1 MPVAFKKETM
11 KQHHSYIGRKIRSL
25 LIIAMVH
32 CIHANA
38 QTYPIV
44 VQTNTVQP
52 IPPYLPQIKADLEGQ
67 HFGQLNQDITSHLS
81 ITLMNTGNT
90 QLHIKLYGSI
100 ERVAPSPMGVKLR
113 PDFVPSQPIVISP
126 HQMTMVNQQML
137 QNAFGNFNENS
148 LIYDNLNLSTLRQ
161 TGVNFKLPEGT
172 YRICVTAY
180 DYDKPGFTAPL
191 SAPGTGCA
199 YFTICYTASAPQF
212 ILPVSTLLQ
221 SNSSFQPFTP
231 HSPQIQFS
239 WTPPATTCGLPLGA
253 LTYDLEIR
261 QVFPGQT
268 VTDAIN
274 NPFVFRQQYIPT
286 TTFLLDTLK
295 YSHILVAGQQY
306 IMRVKANFT
315 PTPGSP
321 LEIANQGYS
330 QIGAIAYQ
338 PGQPTY
344 TTTAWASAGDT
355 LPSHK
360 TKVKGR
366 LSYRFDN
373 DTSGLVFP
381 VSHEWI
387 YLEKVYAKV
396 TIDPKDSITSYL
408 PLSPEEQSTLP
419 IYPQM
424 FQGLT
429 TQTDKAG
436 NFELTYNM
444 TTLDSSGILPDT
456 KWNMLAATTWQDT
469 LEIYHQQTGNPPGNI
484 SPALKGQVACLYKVI
499 TANPH
504 YKPSTEYLEILPGSV
519 KDVTDLVLDANSY
532 TLNVNVRKAFNNQ
545 SGNYVQGAQIK
556 IYRLTA
562 NKRNPNLEIPLY
574 EGSLLDSARDWKE
587 TGDKV
592 LIAQGVTPD
601 NVSDSTGEK
610 QNTVSFPRLFKNT
623 GSQADD
629 YIVYLEKGGVLISS
643 SLPVSPVQAINSKN
657 WTLFFDE
664 ADALFSKRTDLNTPP
679 YASTDPGPVQST
691 DSWTDWNYKGQNDTA
706 TLSLKKEL
714 VAAPH
719 SQVTGTLQYAYKGD
733 GSTPARPYA
742 NMPVSLEV
750 VYLVKKNN
758 TPPPQNN
765 SSSSGNTAS
774 PVAYYQ
780 GVIGRY
786 ANMDLVTK
794 GDAGN
799 GGDSKDYMLT
809 PPSANP
815 KTLTATH
822 TTTDDFE
829 PMPGNASIYENGQF
843 LQGSDN
849 GKVLQT
855 VTTDAQG
862 HFTFDF
868 ENIDSTMQ
876 IYPGGAYTGSGDL
889 RQQTDGQVMRVYRVV
904 PQIGYYCAPDDNI
917 PAQPWSNYDC
927 GTLTSFVHTYNLVV
941 HVVNNN
947 GDAFGNI
954 PIHIYRSQY
963 NAYAM
968 QRPEKPGADINTP
981 ADPFQQPVY
990 GNSTAGSPGTG
1001 SSKNMFMTAY
1011 NPVINSMT
1019 GSSYLL
1025 KRSQETDNTGTTL
1038 FTGMPVSLDAGAD
1051 DILIQAD
1058 AEATV
1063 RQGAITFQTANLI
1076 YPKNGYTQDYYTNLR
1091 KTVQG
1096 FWEDQ
1101 TLPNAIYNTSSAN
1114 YVPVLFNKDL
1124 DPTKKADA
1132 YLLAKLAPPRIAGRV
1147 IDKFSTLGI
1156 PNIAVYVRADDAGDV
1171 WGNFWAS
1178 TDNNGYFDVK
1188 EYSQFYSDTI
1198 THPAIGS
1205 TLIISA
1211 PGYKTYTLKISRLP
1225 YGTQSYTDP
1234 IPLEPLGANSFGYV
1248 ADAQD
1253 TTKAVTARVKLK
1265 INGRWVD
1272 TYSYSGDADKA
1283 NEQSPY
1289 AGLYAQMI
1297 DQGIKTAAIN
1307 SPTTQN
1313 TSASGNNAAAPQKS
1327 AITNSPRAQR
1337 NYTFGGLNV
1346 TTDNN
1351 GNVSQLTRNN
1361 TTTTPAGYLDNYITA
1376 VNNAQKN
1383 SSTNSPYTHP
1393 VAIKPVAHTYEKY
1406 NAQRFDIDLP
1416 AAPDSIIIMP
1426 YDPAYITQT
1435 FAVSPKGAGQNLGT
1449 FGLKRRVHKIMVH
1462 VTLGEGGV
1470 NGAIVSID
1478 GITDTRSIDTT
1489 GKDGNAYFEFINNS
1503 THNFT
1508 LRVRPQSTAGSN
1520 PALPVFVSRSENF
1533 SSDDDG
1539 NTTYINEIVDPGE
1552 IITGQVT
1559 FAENNQ
1565 PVKNAFVY
1573 LDQGV
1578 GSNSDI
1584 SAISASDG
1592 SYRLIGVPGATT
1604 FNSSD
1609 NSKDSFTVKAT
1620 FSAPGETYIGDS
1632 KKVIVANEKQPV
1644 NLVIQT
1650 FKDLDAS
1657 HIYGFDTR
1665 LEKLQKNNDGTYTA
1679 DGEIYNIPANENFS
1693 MQTAVHP
1700 QAAISFHSLR
1710 LKPSGTR
1717 NQAGIPVA
1725 IPVNDSIL
1733 LDSRNITVNLF
1744 KVFNSELTGQDGSNL
1759 SVAKGNTDTS
1769 GTLAATAHVV
1779 DNSFNFP
1786 TSYMTISD
1794 ADFYLGNYGPA
1805 SANKLFVPVFTSDG
1819 STYKCTKFSLTDK
1832 NANGIHFKYLGFDG
1846 TTGNSGSRE
1855 SFIMGDSVNLFLDI
1869 STTLEGNIPLQFHA
1883 GKAVLTHNSLSSLV
1897 NNDSASFALEK
1908 WKVQSGNWELSP
1920 QSGGIMLKD
1929 GVLRT
1934 GLVDLPFTKMF
1945 IISGDPYASLSCN
1958 SLTGDA
1964 LIRAAQNGL
1973 LTIGGGASKLRLY
1986 PSPNVVFVY
1995 DPDVGTVPGLGHYK
2009 FSLSSNTGNV
2019 AWFGGMDGMTNPTQR
2034 FNIQFLSQ
2042 LSDGEQ
2048 LFSFDPNRKPIT
2060 FYNQIQFTPNNLF
2073 SLDDRLQISGSVD
2086 LGIPHLPTNIN
2097 GNFTFYK
2104 VNSDKLHTN
2113 KLTID
2118 PFSFSVSGDGGT
2130 QFKTNGPQQLNNPY
2144 GIGISGDMTVPGVP
2158 TPIKSMLVSMVYSG
2172 ANQLVGASG
2181 DAAPSLLYIQQNIK
2195 QQAEV
2200 LAGDALNQAQDFADG
2215 AQDYVKGAVNDARNT
2230 IVNGLNQARST
2241 LQQAIP
2247 LGDQQIAGIAAKWR
2261 LAGEGMD
2268 AIKDFSNNPAGSLA
2282 RLNGVLDGFTGIDAQ
2297 QAATDKLK
2305 MVANEALSGAKQSI
2319 PVDNI
2324 SNAADG
2330 LGSTFQGMKFDFDL
2344 PNKRITGS
2352 LTMNDLNFGAVV
2364 LQHPSVEMLMDPQGW
2379 YFYAG
2384 LGVDLPTSP
2393 IIHPL
2398 IFPLSAGMIV
2408 GSYPVIS
2415 PSLESRVTQNSY
2427 VHKLPK
2433 TYAQGIHG
2441 FFFTGRK
2448 DIIPETSFGFD
2459 FTVVDFEVA
2468 ASAGFDARL
2477 YANFGDQSQ
2486 QIGLGAMAFGNVYAK
2501 VTSGLCQISGNVDVE
2516 EGIKMTATNSRNGMT
2531 FSGRACASATVGV
2544 SATCGVGPAATS
2556 GSVSVDFLAW
2566 LSLCTGNACEKK
2578 GIDFGL
2584 QKGGGNCSGNND
2596 FDY

>member
-11 KQHHSYIGRKIRSL
+11 KQYYSYIGSKVFSL
-25 LIIAMVH
+25 LIVCMVYCAH
-32 CIHANA
+32 TNA
-38 QTYPIV
+38 QTYPVV
-44 VQTNTVQP
+44 VQTNVVQP
-52 IPPYLPQIKADLEGQ
+52 IPPYLPQIKADLQGQ
-67 HFGQLNQDITSHLS
+67 HYGQLNQDITSHLS
-81 ITLMNTGNT
+81 ITLMNNGNT

-113 PDFVPSQPIVISP
+113 PDFVPGQPIVISP
-126 HQMTMVNQQML
+126 RQMTMVNQQML
-137 QNAFGNFNENS
+137 ENAFGNFNENS

-172 YRICVTAY
+172 YRVCVTAY

-191 SAPGTGCA
+191 STPGTGCS

-212 ILPVSTLLQ
+212 ILPVSTILQ

-268 VTDAIN
+268 VTDAIY
-274 NPFVFRQQYIPT
+274 NPYVFRQQYIPT

-295 YSHILVAGQQY
+295 YSHILVAGLQY

-330 QIGAIAYQ
+330 QIGAMAYQ
-338 PGQPTY
+338 PAQPAN
-344 TTTAWASAGDT
+344 TTTALASAGDT

-360 TKVKGR
+360 TTVKGR
-366 LSYRFDN
+366 LSYRFDD
-373 DTSGLVFP
+373 DTSGLIFP
-381 VSHEWI
+381 VSHEYI
-387 YLEKVYAKV
+387 YLEKVFAKV
-396 TIDPKDSITSYL
+396 TTDPKDSIRSYQ
-408 PLSPEEQSTLP
+408 PLSPEEQGALP

-429 TQTDKAG
+429 TQTDQAG
-436 NFELTYNM
+436 NFELIYNM
-444 TTLDSSGILPDT
+444 TALDSSGVVPGT
-456 KWNMLAATTWQDT
+456 KWNTLA
-469 LEIYHQQTGNPPGNI
+469 GNI
-484 SPALKGQVACLYKVI
+484 SPALKGQIACLYKIV
-499 TANPH
+499 TTNPH
-504 YKPSTEYLEILPGSV
+504 YKPSAEYLEILPGSV
-519 KDVTDLVLDANSY
+519 KDVSNLVLVANSY
-532 TLNVNVRKAFNNQ
+532 TLNINVRKAFNNELG
-545 SGNYVQGAQIK
+545 SYAPGAQIK

-562 NKRNPNLEIPLY
+562 DKKNPNLEIPLY

-592 LIAQGVTPD
+592 LIAQGATPD
-601 NVSDSTGEK
+601 NPGDSTSEK

-629 YIVYLEKGGVLISS
+629 YIVCLEKGGVQLQQTIS
-643 SLPVSPVQAINSKN
+643 SKN
-657 WTLFFDE
+657 WILFFNE
-664 ADALFSKRTDLNTPP
+664 ADALFSKRSSTGGAQTTNT
-679 YASTDPGPVQST
+679 
-691 DSWTDWNYKGQNDTA
+691 WTDWNYKGQNDTA

-714 VAAPH
+714 IAAPH
-719 SQVTGTLQYAYKGD
+719 SQVTGTLQYAYKND
-733 GSTPARPYA
+733 RATPARPYA

-765 SSSSGNTAS
+765 SSSSAGNTAT
-774 PVAYYQ
+774 PVAYYH
-780 GVIGRY
+780 GIISRY
-786 ANMDLVTK
+786 ANMDPGTK
-794 GDAGN
+794 TATGN
-799 GGDSKDYMLT
+799 GSAGKDYMLT
-809 PPSANP
+809 PPSSNT
-815 KTLTATH
+815 KVLNTGH
-822 TTTDDFE
+822 IIINEYE
-829 PMPGNASIYENGQF
+829 PMPGNASIYENGKF
-843 LQGSDN
+843 LQNSDN

-904 PQIGYYCAPDDNI
+904 PQMGYYCAPDDNI

-954 PIHIYRSQY
+954 PIHIYRAQN
-963 NAYAM
+963 NAYAI
-968 QRPEKPGADINTP
+968 QRPEMPGADINTA

-990 GNSTAGSPGTG
+990 GNATAGSSGTG
-1001 SSKNMFMTAY
+1001 ASRNMFMTAY
-1011 NPVINSMT
+1011 NPAINT
-1019 GSSYLL
+1019 TVGNSYLL
-1025 KRSQETDNTGTTL
+1025 KRSQETDNTGTTM
-1038 FTGMPVSLDAGAD
+1038 FAGMPVSMDASTD

-1076 YPKNGYTQDYYTNLR
+1076 YPKSGYTQDYYTNLR
-1091 KTVQG
+1091 KTIQG

-1101 TLPNAIYNTSSAN
+1101 TLPNAIYNTSSPN
-1114 YVPVLFNKDL
+1114 YVPTLFNKDL

-1132 YLLAKLAPPRIAGRV
+1132 YLLAKMAPPRIAGRV

-1156 PNIAVYVRADDAGDV
+1156 PNITVYVRADDAGDV

-1225 YGTQSYTDP
+1225 YGTQSYTDL
-1234 IPLEPLGANSFGYV
+1234 IPLEPLGTNCFGYV

-1253 TTKAVTARVKLK
+1253 STKAVTARVRLK

-1272 TYSYSGDADKA
+1272 TYGYSGDANKA

-1289 AGLYAQMI
+1289 AGMYAEMI
-1297 DQGIKTAAIN
+1297 DQGVKTAAVN

-1313 TSASGNNAAAPQKS
+1313 NPQPGKNTSHSGV
-1327 AITNSPRAQR
+1327 R

-1346 TTDNN
+1346 TTDNSE
-1351 GNVSQLTRNN
+1351 NVSQLSRNK
-1361 TTTTPAGYLDNYITA
+1361 TATAPAGYLDSYITA
-1376 VNNAQKN
+1376 VR
-1383 SSTNSPYTHP
+1383 PYNRP
-1393 VAIKPVAHTYEKY
+1393 VAIKPMARADEKY

-1416 AAPDSIIIMP
+1416 ATPDSIIIMP
-1426 YDPAYITQT
+1426 YDLAYITQT
-1435 FAVSPKGAGQNLGT
+1435 FAVSPKGAGQDLGT

-1478 GITDTRSIDTT
+1478 GITDTRSTDTT
-1489 GKDGNAYFEFINNS
+1489 GNDGNAYFEFINNA

-1508 LRVRPQSTAGSN
+1508 LRVKPQSTAGSN
-1520 PALPVFVSRSENF
+1520 PNLPVFVSRSENF

-1539 NTTYINEIVDPGE
+1539 STTFINEIVDPGQ
-1552 IITGQVT
+1552 IITGKVT
-1559 FAENNQ
+1559 FAENSQ

-1584 SAISASDG
+1584 SAISGSDG
-1592 SYRLIGVPGATT
+1592 TYRLIGVPGPTT
-1604 FNSSD
+1604 FKSSD
-1609 NSKDSFTVKAT
+1609 NTKDSFTLKAT

-1657 HIYGFDTR
+1657 RVYGFDTR
-1665 LEKLQKNNDGTYTA
+1665 LEKLQKNKDGSYTA
-1679 DGEIYNIPANENFS
+1679 DGEIYDIPANENFG
-1693 MQTAVHP
+1693 MQTTIHP

-1710 LKPSGTR
+1710 LKASAIR
-1717 NQAGIPVA
+1717 NQAGIPIAV
-1725 IPVNDSIL
+1725 PVNDSIQ
-1733 LDSRNITVNLF
+1733 LDSRNITVSLF
-1744 KVFNSELTGQDGSNL
+1744 KVFNSEIAGPGGSAL

-1794 ADFYLGNYGPA
+1794 GDFYLGNYGSA

-1819 STYKCTKFSLTDK
+1819 SKYKFTKFSLTD
-1832 NANGIHFKYLGFDG
+1832 NSANGITFKYLGFNG
-1846 TTGNSGSRE
+1846 TTGNSGARE
-1855 SFIMGDSVNLFLDI
+1855 SFIMGDSVNLFLNI
-1869 STTLEGNIPLQFHA
+1869 SATLEGNIPLQFDA

-1897 NNDSASFALEK
+1897 NNDSVSFALEK
-1908 WKVQSGNWELSP
+1908 WKVHSGNWELSP
-1920 QSGGIMLKD
+1920 QSGGILLKD

-1964 LIRAAQNGL
+1964 LIRAAGDGL
-1973 LTIGGGASKLRLY
+1973 LTIGGGAAKLRLF

-1995 DPDVGTVPGLGHYK
+1995 DPDVGTVPGVGHYK
-2009 FSLSSNTGNV
+2009 FSLTSNTGNV
-2019 AWFGGMDGMTNPTQR
+2019 AYFGGMDGMTNPSQR

-2048 LFSFDPNRKPIT
+2048 LFSFDPNMKPIT

-2073 SLDDRLQISGSVD
+2073 SLDDRLQIGGSVD
-2086 LGIPHLPTNIN
+2086 LGIPHLPNDIN

-2104 VNSDKLHTN
+2104 VNNDKLHTN

-2118 PFSFSVSGDGGT
+2118 PFNFSLSGDGGT
-2130 QFKTNGPQQLNNPY
+2130 QFTTNGPQQLNNPY

-2158 TPIKSMLVSMVYSG
+2158 TAIKSMLVSMVYNG
-2172 ANQLVGASG
+2172 ANELVGASG
-2181 DAAPSLLYIQQNIK
+2181 DAAPGLLYLPQTIK

-2200 LAGDALNQAQDFADG
+2200 LAGDALNQGQDFADG
-2215 AQDYVKGAVNDARNT
+2215 AQDYVKGKINDARNT

-2247 LGDQQIAGIAAKWR
+2247 LGDQQIAGIASKWR

-2268 AIKDFSNNPAGSLA
+2268 AIKDFNNNPAGSLA

-2364 LQHPSVEMLMDPQGW
+2364 LQHPSIEMLMDPKGW

-2408 GSYPVIS
+2408 GNYPSIS

-2486 QIGLGAMAFGNVYAK
+2486 QIGLGAMAFGNAYAK
-2501 VTSGLCQISGNVDVE
+2501 ITSGLCQISGNVDIQ
-2516 EGIKMTATNSRNGMT
+2516 EGIKMTVTNNRSGMT
-2531 FSGRACASATVGV
+2531 FSGRACASATMGV
-2544 SATCGVGPAATS
+2544 SATCGVGPAAAS
-2556 GSVSVDFLAW
+2556 GSVSVNFLAW
-2566 LSLCTGNACEKK
+2566 LSLCTGNACQKQ
-2578 GIDFGL
+2578 GIDFGI

>member
-11 KQHHSYIGRKIRSL
+11 KQYFIGLKIFLL
-25 LIIAMVH
+25 LIICMVH
-32 CIHANA
+32 CLHANA
-38 QTYPIV
+38 QTYPII

-52 IPPYLPQIKADLEGQ
+52 IPPYLPQIKADIQGQ
-67 HFGQLNQDITSHLS
+67 HFGQLNQDITNHLS
-81 ITLMNTGNT
+81 ITLMNTGNN

-100 ERVAPSPMGVKLR
+100 ERVSPSPMGVKLR
-113 PDFVPSQPIVISP
+113 PDFVPTQPIIISP
-126 HQMTMVNQQML
+126 RQMTIVNQQML

-180 DYDKPGFTAPL
+180 DYDRPGFTAPL

-231 HSPQIQFS
+231 HFPQIQFS

-274 NPFVFRQQYIPT
+274 NPYVFRQQYIPT

-338 PGQPTY
+338 PGPPTY
-344 TTTAWASAGDT
+344 TTTAWTSAGDT

-360 TKVKGR
+360 TTVKGK
-366 LSYRFDN
+366 LSYHFDD

-381 VSHEWI
+381 MAHEWI

-396 TIDPKDSITSYL
+396 TIDPKDSIRSYQ
-408 PLSPEEQSTLP
+408 PLSLEEQSTLP
-419 IYPQM
+419 VYPQM

-444 TTLDSSGILPDT
+444 TTLDSSGIVPDA
-456 KWNMLAATTWQDT
+456 KWNMLATT
-469 LEIYHQQTGNPPGNI
+469 NSPGNI

-499 TANPH
+499 TTNPH

-519 KDVTDLVLDANSY
+519 KDVSNLVLDANSY

-545 SGNYVQGAQIK
+545 LGNYAQGAQIK

-562 NKRNPNLEIPLY
+562 NKKNPNLEIPLY

-587 TGDKV
+587 VGDKV

-601 NVSDSTGEK
+601 NVVDSTSEK

-623 GSQADD
+623 GAQADD
-629 YIVYLEKGGVLISS
+629 YIVCLEKGGVQL
-643 SLPVSPVQAINSKN
+643 VQTINSKN
-657 WTLFFDE
+657 WILLFDE
-664 ADALFSKRTDLNTPP
+664 ADALFNKRTDLKTPAPANTTN
-679 YASTDPGPVQST
+679 A
-691 DSWTDWNYKGQNDTA
+691 WTDWNYKGQNDTA

-714 VAAPH
+714 IAAPH

-733 GSTPARPYA
+733 GATPARPYA
-742 NMPVSLEV
+742 NMPISLEV

-758 TPPPQNN
+758 TPPPPNN
-765 SSSSGNTAS
+765 SSSSGNNTS
-774 PVAYYQ
+774 PVAYYR

-786 ANMDLVTK
+786 ANMDLGTK
-794 GDAGN
+794 GATGN
-799 GGDSKDYMLT
+799 GGDGKDYMLT
-809 PPSANP
+809 PPSTSLVALNP
-815 KTLTATH
+815 GH
-822 TTTDDFE
+822 TTIDDFE
-829 PMPGNASIYENGQF
+829 PMPGNASIYENGKF
-843 LQGSDN
+843 LQNSDN

-876 IYPGGAYTGSGDL
+876 TYPGGAYTGSGDL
-889 RQQTDGQVMRVYRVV
+889 RQQMDGQVMRVYRVV

-941 HVVNNN
+941 HVVKDN
-947 GDAFGNI
+947 GDAFGNV
-954 PIHIYRSQY
+954 PIHIYRY
-963 NAYAM
+963 LNNAYAT
-968 QRPEKPGADINTP
+968 QRPEKPGADINTV

-990 GNSTAGSPGTG
+990 GNSTAGSSGT
-1001 SSKNMFMTAY
+1001 SSSRNMFMT
-1011 NPVINSMT
+1011 VNSPSSNRSM
-1019 GSSYLL
+1019 GGSYLL
-1025 KRSQETDNTGTTL
+1025 KRDQETDNTGTAM
-1038 FTGMPVSLDAGAD
+1038 FTGMPVSLDAGTD

-1063 RQGAITFQTANLI
+1063 RQGVITFLTTNLT

-1091 KTVQG
+1091 KTIRG

-1101 TLPNAIYNTSSAN
+1101 TLPNAIYNTSSPN

-1124 DPTKKADA
+1124 LPTKKADA

-1156 PNIAVYVRADDAGDV
+1156 PGITVYVRADDAGDV

-1272 TYSYSGDADKA
+1272 TYSYTGDANKA

-1289 AGLYAQMI
+1289 TGLYAQMI
-1297 DQGIKTAAIN
+1297 DQGIKSAAIN
-1307 SPTTQN
+1307 SPKTQ
-1313 TSASGNNAAAPQKS
+1313 SK
-1327 AITNSPRAQR
+1327 

-1346 TTDNN
+1346 TTDNS
-1351 GNVSQLTRNN
+1351 GNVSQLTRNK
-1361 TTTTPAGYLDNYITA
+1361 TTTAPAGYLDNYITT
-1376 VNNAQKN
+1376 VNNAHN
-1383 SSTNSPYTHP
+1383 NNSTNNPYTRP
-1393 VAIKPVAHTYEKY
+1393 IAIKPIARTSEKY

-1416 AAPDSIIIMP
+1416 ATPDSIIIMP

-1478 GITDTRSIDTT
+1478 GITDTRSTDTT
-1489 GKDGNAYFEFINNS
+1489 GNDGNAYFEFINNA

-1508 LRVRPQSTAGSN
+1508 LRVKPQSAAGSN
-1520 PALPVFVSRSENF
+1520 PTLPVFVAKSENF

-1539 NTTYINEIVDPGE
+1539 NTTFINEIVDPGE
-1552 IITGQVT
+1552 IITGKVT
-1559 FAENNQ
+1559 FSENNQ
-1565 PVKNAFVY
+1565 PAKGAYVY

-1584 SAISASDG
+1584 SAISAADG

-1620 FSAPGETYIGDS
+1620 YSAPGETYIGDS
-1632 KKVIVANEKQPV
+1632 KKIIVANEAQPV

-1657 HIYGFDTR
+1657 RLYGFDAR
-1665 LEKLQKNNDGTYTA
+1665 LEKLQKNKDGTYTV

-1693 MQTAVHP
+1693 MQTTIHP

-1710 LKPSGTR
+1710 LKPSGIR
-1717 NQAGIPVA
+1717 NHAGILIAVPA
-1725 IPVNDSIL
+1725 SDSIL
-1733 LDSRNITVNLF
+1733 LDSRNITVSLF
-1744 KVFNSELTGQDGSNL
+1744 KVFNSQLAGQGGSNL
-1759 SVAKGNTDTS
+1759 SVTKGNTDTS

-1794 ADFYLGNYGPA
+1794 ADFYLGNYGSA

-1819 STYKCTKFSLTDK
+1819 SKYKFTKFSLTDN
-1832 NANGIHFKYLGFDG
+1832 NANGISFKYLGFDG

-1908 WKVQSGNWELSP
+1908 WKVLSGNWELSP
-1920 QSGGIMLKD
+1920 QSGGILLKD

-1973 LTIGGGASKLRLY
+1973 LTIGGGAGKLRLY

-1995 DPDVGTVPGLGHYK
+1995 DPDVGTVPGVGHYK
-2009 FSLSSNTGNV
+2009 FSLTSNTGNV
-2019 AWFGGMDGMTNPTQR
+2019 AYFGGMDGMTNPTQR

-2048 LFSFDPNRKPIT
+2048 LFSFDPNMKPIT
-2060 FYNQIQFTPNNLF
+2060 FYNQIQFTPTNLF
-2073 SLDDRLQISGSVD
+2073 SLDDRLQIGGSVN
-2086 LGIPHLPTNIN
+2086 LGIPHVPNDIN

-2104 VNSDKLHTN
+2104 VNNDKLHTN

-2118 PFSFSVSGDGGT
+2118 PFNFSFSGDGGT

-2144 GIGISGDMTVPGVP
+2144 GFGISGDMTVPGVP
-2158 TPIKSMLVSMVYSG
+2158 TTIKSMLVSMVYNG
-2172 ANQLVGASG
+2172 ANALVGGTG
-2181 DAAPSLLYIQQNIK
+2181 DAAPGLLYLQQNIK

-2200 LAGDALNQAQDFADG
+2200 LAGDALNQVQDFADG

-2247 LGDQQIAGIAAKWR
+2247 LGDQQIAGIASKWR

-2282 RLNGVLDGFTGIDAQ
+2282 RLNGVLNGFTGIDAQ

-2324 SNAADG
+2324 SSAADG
-2330 LGSTFQGMKFDFDL
+2330 IGSTFQGMKFDFDL

-2364 LQHPSVEMLMDPQGW
+2364 LQHPSIEMLMDPQGW

-2427 VHKLPK
+2427 VHKMPK

-2459 FTVVDFEVA
+2459 FAIVDFEVA

-2486 QIGLGAMAFGNVYAK
+2486 QVGLGAMAFGNVYAK
-2501 VTSGLCQISGNVDVE
+2501 ITSGLCQISGDVDVE
-2516 EGIKMTATNSRNGMT
+2516 EGIKMTATNNRNGMT
-2531 FSGRACASATVGV
+2531 FSGRACASATLGV

-2556 GSVSVDFLAW
+2556 GSVSVNFLAW
-2566 LSLCTGNACEKK
+2566 LSLCTGNACQKQ